1 MSICMVGIDYEKA
14 SVDVRA
20 LFAFTKKQAV
30 WGMERLTEEET
41 IFGTLILSTCNRM
54 EVWAHMD
61 GTPEELFTLVC
72 RLKEVKEEDARQYF
86 VFRHIS
92 FL

>member
-54 EVWAHMD
+54 EVWPIW
-61 GTPEELFTLVC
+61 TERP
-72 RLKEVKEEDARQYF
+72 RN
-86 VFRHIS
+86 
-92 FL
+92 FLRWSAG